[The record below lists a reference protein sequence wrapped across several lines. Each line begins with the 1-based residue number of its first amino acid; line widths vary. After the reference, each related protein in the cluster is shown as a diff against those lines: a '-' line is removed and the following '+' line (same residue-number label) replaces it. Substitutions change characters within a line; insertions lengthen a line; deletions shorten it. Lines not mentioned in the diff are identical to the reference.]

1 MAVLKRHVPEP
12 INIKDYREQ
21 GGVFYEAK
29 CEQCGRIFYPKRGT
43 AKYCSKQCGIEFRNG
58 GILEK
63 NEDKKPNKIRERFEE
78 KIIEPKK
85 KYTKLRAS
93 LDKIRAQKEATERKK
108 REKRVLAIAKKY
120 ADKKSN

>member
-12 INIKDYREQ
+12 IFIKDYREQ

-58 GILEK
+58 GILS
-63 NEDKKPNKIRERFEE
+63 NEDELQ
-78 KIIEPKK
+78 KK
-85 KYTKLRAS
+85 KLEKLRAE
-93 LDKIRAQKEATERKK
+93 IKK
-108 REKRVLAIAKKY
+108 RSEERRARIEKILHPPGKKRRVNKP
-120 ADKKSN
+120 